1 MAEEATKGDWF
12 ARGGS
17 LMCPDAR
24 SFSDED
30 GVNNLKHMMQR
41 AEIGLLPL
49 AARASADGPPDAA
62 SGAAG
67 LGLKVRRG
75 AGYAKALAVPPA
87 SCRARVFLTALN
99 TRMFF
104 TLIYSSSPELP
115 LCHIRCCR

>member
-1 MAEEATKGDWF
+1 MVEEATKGDRL

-17 LMCPDAR
+17 LMWSDAL

-62 SGAAG
+62 AGAAG

-75 AGYAKALAVPPA
+75 AGHAKAFTVPA
-87 SCRARVFLTALN
+87 FFRARVFLFALN
-99 TRMFF
+99 TRIFF
-104 TLIYSSSPELP
+104 SPIFLP
-115 LCHIRCCR
+115 SPKLPFCRVRCCR